1 MHSIDADGELFT
13 GTCPYCGKAMQRIDS
28 GYDFERGR
36 PYDRYV
42 CLDCCDHADQP
53 EADVHVDTETDEIL

>member
-13 GTCPYCGKAMQRIDS
+13 GTCPYCGQAMQRIDS

-42 CLDCCDHADQP
+42 C
-53 EADVHVDTETDEIL
+53 EAESSVPGHTPVELQVENRREVL